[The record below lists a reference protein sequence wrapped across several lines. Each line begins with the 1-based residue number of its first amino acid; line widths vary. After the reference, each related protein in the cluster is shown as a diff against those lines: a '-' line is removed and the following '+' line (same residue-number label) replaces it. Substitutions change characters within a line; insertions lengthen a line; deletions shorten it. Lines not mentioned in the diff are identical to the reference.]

1 MLAPAVGT
9 AEPQLGVALRLLA
22 LGQVGL
28 GHLWLER
35 VWWREQSGQ
44 TREGVGQCCVRWPKP
59 RQFLHCVYRLEEYAR
74 SIGLDSEKSL
84 IEYPMTGTSPGL
96 TKTITDVADL
106 LALDSEFGLR
116 YLAERISTFFVL
128 RMETA
133 RLGKSSSGSSGRKA
147 SGKD

>member
-1 MLAPAVGT
+1 
-9 AEPQLGVALRLLA
+9 
-22 LGQVGL
+22 
-28 GHLWLER
+28 
-35 VWWREQSGQ
+35 
-44 TREGVGQCCVRWPKP
+44 
-59 RQFLHCVYRLEEYAR
+59 VYRLEEYAR